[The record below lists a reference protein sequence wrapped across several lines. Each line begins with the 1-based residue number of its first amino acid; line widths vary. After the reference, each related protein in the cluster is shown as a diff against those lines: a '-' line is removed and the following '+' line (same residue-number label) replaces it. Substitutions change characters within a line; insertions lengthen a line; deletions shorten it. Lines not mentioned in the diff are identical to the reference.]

1 MGKIKI
7 RKVLSRESIRT
18 AFIIYTFGCLSAA
31 LLTSLLLSG
40 LCQMGQS
47 MIFKKYASDFDST
60 RLEVALDFYENQDS
74 LKADSPDRLGIQYHT
89 QSPTVQFTPLENT
102 IYSILNVLSAAVF
115 PLCFAAFIVITGA
128 LFYKRQMQRPLE
140 LLDHAADRIA
150 DNDLDFRVTWNGSN
164 ELGRLCAS
172 FEKMRAALQDN
183 NMEMWRQVEER
194 KRLNAAF
201 SHDLRTP
208 LTVLKGQS
216 EMLAKY
222 APQMSEEKI
231 ISSAEMMRR
240 HIMRLEDYVTA
251 MSELQRLEDISV
263 TQTAVEPDDLVIQ
276 LQSTGKCL
284 CREKQFTFSCPDG
297 KHGLLWLDLSVV
309 LRVYENLLSNAV
321 RFAAENV
328 WVSLEYGDEY
338 LCLSVSDD
346 GDGFTQKDL
355 ANAVKPFYKAADDT
369 EGGHLGM
376 GLNICKILCEKHG
389 GFLRLENPGGGM
401 VTAAFRQKV
410 SACAVGRSKEHST

>member
-1 MGKIKI
+1 MGKVKI
-7 RKVLSRESIRT
+7 RKIFRRESIRT
-18 AFIIYTFGCLSAA
+18 AFIIYTFGCLTAA
-31 LLTSLLLSG
+31 LFTSLLLSG
-40 LCQMGQS
+40 LCQLGQTLLY
-47 MIFKKYASDFDST
+47 KKYASDFEGT
-60 RLEVALDFYENQDS
+60 RLEVALDFYESQDS
-74 LKADSPDRLGIQYHT
+74 LKTDSQNSLGIQYHT
-89 QSPTVQFTPLENT
+89 NAQSPRLSFTPLVNT
-102 IYSILNVLSAAVF
+102 IYNILNILSVAIV
-115 PLCFAAFIVITGA
+115 PLCFAVFIVITGA
-128 LFYKRQMQRPLE
+128 LFYKRQMQKPLE

-150 DNDLDFRVTWNGSN
+150 DNDLDFRITWNGSN
-164 ELGRLCAS
+164 ELERLCTS

-183 NMEMWRQVEER
+183 NMEMWRLVEER

-231 ISSAEMMRR
+231 ISSAETMRR

-251 MSELQRLEDISV
+251 MSELQRLEDINI
-263 TQTAVEPDDLVIQ
+263 TPAAVELDELLLQ

-284 CREKQFTFSCPDG
+284 CRKKKFHFSCPFE
-297 KHGLLWLDLSVV
+297 KHVCLLLDPSVV

-321 RFAAENV
+321 RFATGNV
-328 WVSLEYGDEY
+328 
-338 LCLSVSDD
+338 SVSTECRDECLFLTVKDD
-346 GDGFTQKDL
+346 GEGFTQKDL
-355 ANAVKPFYKAADDT
+355 ANAVKPFYKAMTDS

-389 GFLRLENPGGGM
+389 GFLLLENADGGM
-401 VTAAFRQKV
+401 VTAAFRQK
-410 SACAVGRSKEHST
+410 TP